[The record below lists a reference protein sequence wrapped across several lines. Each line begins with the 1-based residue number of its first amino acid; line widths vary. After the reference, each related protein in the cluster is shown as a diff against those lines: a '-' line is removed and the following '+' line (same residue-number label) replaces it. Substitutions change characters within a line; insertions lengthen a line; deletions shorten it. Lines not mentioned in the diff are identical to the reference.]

1 MIPVCTTRLTTQL
14 QERKKMYEQRL
25 DQRKEESRQQ
35 LERIQDEHT
44 VKVWFGRRQCE
55 SPLK

>member
-1 MIPVCTTRLTTQL
+1 
-14 QERKKMYEQRL
+14 MYEQRL

-35 LERIQDEHT
+35 LERIQDKHT

-55 SPLK
+55 SPMK